1 MDSADRTVRQWAGL
15 PRTTLVVKVAAMVRQ
30 PPQDPSQFWRLVGG
44 DVVLA
49 AAVRGILAG
58 LLRDKQGN
66 RDESFWAYRIA
77 AVRAMLDSPEQA
89 PASTDEVATSPGSGG
104 LHSLARLAVSTSGP
118 GRRGG
123 ASRAYTA
130 GRSRCSRYRVPRSLI
145 GPLATSAGGTKPLSA
160 HAVHR

>member
-15 PRTTLVVKVAAMVRQ
+15 PRTTLMVKVAALVRQ

-77 AVRAMLDSPEQA
+77 TVRAMLDSPEQA
-89 PASTDEVATSPGSGG
+89 PASTDEVATSPVP
-104 LHSLARLAVSTSGP
+104 AAVIPLRDLPSRPAVPAEVAPPVPTRRVGHTIP
-118 GRRGG
+118 GIEF
-123 ASRAYTA
+123 RA
-130 GRSRCSRYRVPRSLI
+130 P
-145 GPLATSAGGTKPLSA
+145 
-160 HAVHR
+160 

>member
-15 PRTTLVVKVAAMVRQ
+15 PRATLVVKVAAMVRQ
-30 PPQDPSQFWRLVGG
+30 PPQDPSRFWRLVGG

-66 RDESFWAYRIA
+66 RDESFWAYRIT

-89 PASTDEVATSPGSGG
+89 PASTDEVAPSPVP
-104 LHSLARLAVSTSGP
+104 AAVIPLRDLPSGP
-118 GRRGG
+118 AVPAEVAAPPVATRR
-123 ASRAYTA
+123 A
-130 GRSRCSRYRVPRSLI
+130 G
-145 GPLATSAGGTKPLSA
+145 
-160 HAVHR
+160 HAVPGIEFRAP